1 MTVPDLTAFL
11 PIAHRLADAARAAI
25 LPHYRSRLAID
36 DKADASPVTL
46 ADRGAEQ
53 AMRALLAELAPE
65 HGIIGEEFGRER
77 DDAEWVWVLD
87 PVDGTKSFI
96 IGRPTFCTLIGLLHR
111 GKPVLGVIDQPV
123 LGERWVGAVGIATT
137 LNGEPVTTSSISD
150 LALAKLGSTGPQ
162 YLPGAAGEQF
172 SRVQGA
178 CRFTVWGGDAYLYAL
193 LASGGVDLV
202 AEYGLKLHDIA
213 ALVPVVVGAGGVMT
227 DWRGAELDANTEGH
241 VLVAANVA
249 LHAAA
254 LARLSHA

>member
-137 LNGEPVTTSSISD
+137 LN
-150 LALAKLGSTGPQ
+150 
-162 YLPGAAGEQF
+162 
-172 SRVQGA
+172 
-178 CRFTVWGGDAYLYAL
+178 
-193 LASGGVDLV
+193 
-202 AEYGLKLHDIA
+202 
-213 ALVPVVVGAGGVMT
+213 
-227 DWRGAELDANTEGH
+227 
-241 VLVAANVA
+241 
-249 LHAAA
+249 
-254 LARLSHA
+254 